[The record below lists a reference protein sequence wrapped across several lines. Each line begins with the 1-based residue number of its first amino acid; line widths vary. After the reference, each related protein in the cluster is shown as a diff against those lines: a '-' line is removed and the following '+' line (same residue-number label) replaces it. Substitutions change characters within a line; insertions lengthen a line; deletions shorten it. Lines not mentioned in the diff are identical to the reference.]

1 MMNKNKHK
9 DKYPKL
15 TSDITSK
22 FKLYPN
28 FCSDMNELS
37 VRFWRRVHE
46 AQGLDLQLRRPTLG

>member
-15 TSDITSK
+15 TLDITSK

-28 FCSDMNELS
+28 FCSDINELS

-46 AQGLDLQLRRPTLG
+46 AQGLSLQLRRPT

>member
-22 FKLYPN
+22 FELYSN
-28 FCSDMNELS
+28 KTSDMNELYEMAPLEKYGV
-37 VRFWRRVHE
+37 VRNGKKNFE
-46 AQGLDLQLRRPTLG
+46 K